1 MELPNLIVLIRN
13 GSNGSE
19 HPLCHGT
26 TVEGV
31 GQCEDFFLN
40 LWSRTKKI
48 QNLCYTGTGDS
59 LPSCDLGLVP
69 DLAGIDLTLPLD
81 SFSEEF
87 HHSGGLG
94 FRRRFLVPAAGGDH
108 V

>member
-1 MELPNLIVLIRN
+1 MWGNPWGFESLRLDQELVELPKLIVLIRN

-40 LWSRTKKI
+40 LWGKT
-48 QNLCYTGTGDS
+48 
-59 LPSCDLGLVP
+59 
-69 DLAGIDLTLPLD
+69 
-81 SFSEEF
+81 
-87 HHSGGLG
+87 
-94 FRRRFLVPAAGGDH
+94 
-108 V
+108 